1 MKNQVKTFNQFIA
14 ESYNEYQQEK
24 YDKHFMGAYGTERQI
39 ALVTLEFDWTW
50 ADQKDEKEARE
61 AAESVLMKLPKG
73 IEIDGYLELD
83 GWDRDDATPDYSTP
97 YLVEL
102 TLAFRGDRDSFTAE
116 LSAWLESTQLLEL
129 YDIDFN

>member
-1 MKNQVKTFNQFIA
+1 MKNQVKTFNQFV
-14 ESYNEYQQEK
+14 NEDQNLFGDSK
-24 YDKHFMGAYGTERQI
+24 KGVAR
-39 ALVTLEFDWTW
+39 VTLEFDWTW
-50 ADQKDEKEARE
+50 ADQKDEEEARE
-61 AAESVLMKLPKG
+61 ATSLALMKLPKG

-129 YDIDFN
+129 YGIDFN